1 MLMAQNGDLD
11 TDDPQ
16 AGGSGYWLVLTHL
29 GLGHER
35 VHALLMAALYTYGPF
50 DHASDKEQWQLETH
64 L

>member
-1 MLMAQNGDLD
+1 MATWIQMI
-11 TDDPQ
+11 PKP
-16 AGGSGYWLVLTHL
+16 AVVVVLTHL